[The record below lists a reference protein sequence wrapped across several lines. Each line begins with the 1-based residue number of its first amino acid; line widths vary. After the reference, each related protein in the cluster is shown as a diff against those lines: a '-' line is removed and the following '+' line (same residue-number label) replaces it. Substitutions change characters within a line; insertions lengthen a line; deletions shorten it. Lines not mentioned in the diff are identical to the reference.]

1 MRIRDIAR
9 KTWKEHITL
18 PSLSSLSKFGREAE
32 IVVGVYL
39 QHYGWN
45 VCLSAGSRGP
55 ADVIATRSSRKWFIQ
70 VKSSNKIPVLKG
82 REVSQLK
89 DMAKTADGLPV
100 VATVQPKEAVAETL
114 RLTDKVDNCSR
125 RTSEP
130 LALPNYGIFLYSL
143 LDWKRVCP

>member
-55 ADVIATRSSRKWFIQ
+55 ADVIATRSSHKWLIQ

-82 REVSQLK
+82 REVSRLK

-100 VATVQPKEAVAETL
+100 VATVQPREAVVETF
-114 RLTDKVDNCSR
+114 RQTDKIDNR
-125 RTSEP
+125 FLRTGEP
-130 LALPNYGIFLYSL
+130 FALSNYGIFLYSL

>member
-1 MRIRDIAR
+1 ME
-9 KTWKEHITL
+9 EHITL

-45 VCLSAGSRGP
+45 VWLSAGSRGP
-55 ADVIATRSSRKWFIQ
+55 ADVIATRSSHKWLIQ

-100 VATVQPKEAVAETL
+100 VATVQPKEAVVETL
-114 RLTDKVDNCSR
+114 QQTDKIDNRSR
-125 RTSEP
+125 RTGEP
-130 LALPNYGIFLYSL
+130 FVLSNYGIFLYSL